1 MSEFTQIDSITKLNS
16 LFGHRITEHPLVTII
31 DFSKVDNYK
40 NFVGNKI
47 YSELYSV
54 MLKQQC
60 SDTFK
65 YGRSKF
71 DFQNGTLIF
80 VAPGQVIEIED
91 EIESPESRDWGIFFH
106 PDLLFGTDLNKTIK
120 EYSYFDYSNN
130 EALHL
135 SLKERDTL
143 NDIVTKLEDEISINI
158 DKHSQRLIVS
168 NIELLL
174 NYCTRYFD
182 RQFIT
187 RAKTNHGILTKLET
201 VLHEYFISGISLS
214 NGLPTVKY
222 IANELNLSANYL
234 SDLLKKE
241 TGLSTLEHIHKTITI
256 VAKKRL
262 LLPEN
267 SISTVAYDLGF
278 EYPQYFTRLFKKET
292 GMTPKEFINL
302 N

>member
-1 MSEFTQIDSITKLNS
+1 MSKFLTIESVTKLND
-16 LFGHRITEHPLVTII
+16 LFGNLETQNPLVTII
-31 DFSKVDNYK
+31 DFSQIE
-40 NFVGNKI
+40 NFQNIIGTKI

-54 MLKQQC
+54 MLKHQC

-91 EIESPESRDWGIFFH
+91 EIESPEGRDWGIFFH
-106 PDLLFGTDLNKTIK
+106 PDLLFGTDLNNTIK
-120 EYSYFDYSNN
+120 NYSFFDYATN

-143 NDIVTKLEDEISINI
+143 NDIVKKLEDEISINI

-187 RAKTNHGILTKLET
+187 RSKTNHGILTKLEAI
-201 VLHEYFISGISLS
+201 LDEYFDSGISLS

-222 IANELNLSANYL
+222 IAEKLNLSSNYL

-241 TGLSTLEHIHKTITI
+241 TGLSALEHIHKAII
-256 VAKKRL
+256 MEAKRRL
-262 LLPEN
+262 LLPDN
-267 SISTVAYDLGF
+267 SISTVSYDLGF

-292 GMTPKEFINL
+292 GMTPREFINL

>member
-1 MSEFTQIDSITKLNS
+1 MSKFLTIESVTKLND
-16 LFGHRITEHPLVTII
+16 LFGNLETQNPLVTII
-31 DFSKVDNYK
+31 DFSQIDNFQ
-40 NFVGNKI
+40 NFIGTKI

-91 EIESPESRDWGIFFH
+91 EIISPESRDWGIFFH
-106 PDLLFGTDLNKTIK
+106 PDLLFGTDLNNTIK
-120 EYSYFDYSNN
+120 NYSFFDYSTN

-143 NDIVTKLEDEISINI
+143 NDIVKKLEDEISINI

-187 RAKTNHGILTKLET
+187 RAKTNHGILSKLEAI
-201 VLHEYFISGISLS
+201 LDEYFDSGISLS
-214 NGLPTVKY
+214 NGLLTVKY
-222 IANELNLSANYL
+222 IAEKLNLSSNYL

-241 TGLSTLEHIHKTITI
+241 TGLSALEHIHKAITME
-256 VAKKRL
+256 AKRRL
-262 LLPEN
+262 LLPDN

-292 GMTPKEFINL
+292 GMTPKEFIIMN
-302 N
+302 